1 MKARRHSSASTISS
15 PQGETCFA
23 EVEAKSILNKS
34 GITDWTVNCYS
45 GCEHGCLYCYARFA
59 TRFTHPGERWGSFVD
74 VKVNAPQQL
83 EREARRKKVG
93 RVFVSSVCDGWQPA
107 EGKYGLTR
115 QCLEILMQYGFPI
128 TILTKSALAGRDLDL
143 LIGRNNVEFGVT
155 ITSLDESICN
165 LFEPKSSPPA
175 ERLALVEGAKREGIK
190 TYVFLGPLIPYLSDT
205 EESLRSMLNA
215 VKEVGADYFYVDRLN
230 PRYGVWP
237 SIKVILQ
244 EHLPHLAEDYKK
256 VLHNGGV
263 REKYLEGLM
272 ARLGKLAKQAGLS
285 DKMNL
290 IF

>member
-1 MKARRHSSASTISS
+1 MVSST
-15 PQGETCFA
+15 QRETCFA

-83 EREARRKKVG
+83 AREVRRKKVG

-107 EGKYGLTR
+107 EATYGLTR
-115 QCLEILMQYGFPI
+115 QCLQILLQHGFPI
-128 TILTKSALAGRDLDL
+128 TILTKSGLAGRDLDL
-143 LIGRNNVEFGVT
+143 LVGKKNVEFGVT
-155 ITSLDESICN
+155 ITTLDESIWK

-175 ERLALVEGAKREGIK
+175 ELLALVGDAKRKGIT
-190 TYVFLGPLIPYLSDT
+190 TYVFLGPLMPYLSDT
-205 EESLRSMLNA
+205 EKSLRSLLKA

-237 SIKVILQ
+237 SIKVMLQ
-244 EHLPHLAEDYKK
+244 EHLPHLIEDYKK
-256 VLHNGGV
+256 VLYNGGV
-263 REKYLEGLM
+263 RERYLEGLM

-285 DKMNL
+285 DKMNV

>member
-1 MKARRHSSASTISS
+1 MKDRQPSSSAMIAS
-15 PQGETCFA
+15 PQGETCFT
-23 EVEAKSILNKS
+23 EVQAKSILNKS

-59 TRFTHPGERWGSFVD
+59 TRFTHPAERWGGFVD

-83 EREARRKKVG
+83 EREVRRKKVG

-107 EGKYGLTR
+107 EAKYGLTR
-115 QCLEILMQYGFPI
+115 QCLQILLQHGFPI

-143 LIGRNNVEFGVT
+143 LIGKNNVEFGVT
-155 ITSLDESICN
+155 ITSLNESICK
-165 LFEPKSSPPA
+165 LFESKSSPPA
-175 ERLALVEGAKREGIK
+175 ERLALVEEAKRKGIT

-205 EESLRSMLNA
+205 EESLRSLLTA

-237 SIKVILQ
+237 SIKLILQ
-244 EHLPHLAEDYKK
+244 EHFPHLTEDYRK
-256 VLHNGGV
+256 VLFNGRV
-263 REKYLEGLM
+263 RERYLEGLM
-272 ARLGKLAKQAGLS
+272 VKLDKLAKQAGLS